1 MTDHEHV
8 PLNVRTVGYV
18 YPSDDVTV
26 TVEHVYTPGAAPCDG
41 CGTESCD
48 PGFVGMAIHRDG
60 EQPATATMGAEEAL
74 LLANRLTRA
83 ANLVLELGEDVPD
96 IERDV
101 ARFAPEGSPQ

>member
-18 YPSDDVTV
+18 YPSDDVAIA
-26 TVEHVYTPGAAPCDG
+26 VEHVYAPGAAPCGG
-41 CGTESCD
+41 CGTDAHD
-48 PGFVGMAIHRDG
+48 PGVVGMAIDRDD
-60 EQPATATMGAEEAL
+60 EQPVMVSMTAEDAL

-83 ANLVLELGEDVPD
+83 ANLVLELGEDAPD

-101 ARFAPEGSPQ
+101 ARFAPEGSKP